1 MIPLITVT
9 LKQYDAD
16 GHILSL
22 KIPFALVDSGATE
35 SYVNKNIIPESMR
48 TEKLSSPENIS
59 NAFEDEISHI
69 KETMQ
74 ANLVINN
81 CDIEIPKVQ
90 FNIVER
96 NMKYNV
102 IIGMDILN
110 HFKIDFRNE
119 SIKFINNLH
128 KTKNQME
135 IVTTILEACIEPKH
149 GDILAQADT
158 EVSPHSDRKMYIKI
172 NGKINNLNQY
182 LFFCDENLLENR
194 ISIEH
199 DQDFCKK
206 FMVTVE
212 NRSNTV
218 LIIEK
223 NSKLGFIKKPDGHH
237 CLNFLLAEKE
247 LDPFEQVTHNK
258 ELKLWRQKRNLL
270 VKHNPL
276 TEQIELIIKDV
287 PKRYKEQLTN
297 ILEKHNWCFS
307 RSVSDAGLSK
317 HFVTELRLKDNYEPV
332 YTRPYK
338 IDNSMLASVETKLKE
353 LKEAGIIEECCSAWN
368 SPVLFIKKKDDSIR
382 VVNNYSAP
390 KEKSV
395 NSRLI
400 VPKYPSLPIR
410 SVLAKVSTAISTLK
424 DRYPH
429 DKIYF
434 VGLDVRNAFYSISI
448 REKSRDI
455 TSFLFG
461 GEQFRY
467 QRMSQGLSSSP
478 ATFQYFINKVMSKTK
493 GMNDEYFL
501 INYLDDFF
509 VIVPESLHNKC
520 VDCLLQRMADENLVV
535 AIQKCEFFK
544 TECKFLGFLIT
555 ETGISAQKMKVEA
568 LLALDYPKNLKE
580 AQRFIG
586 SLNYYS
592 RLIPKMSALLS
603 PMTQEIGKG
612 KNYCLTDEIIK
623 NVDDLKKIIK
633 QGVSIDHLR
642 YPSGENGDFL
652 FVAAD
657 TSLTRTGSI
666 IGNLR
671 MNEDIITNVTIAGYA
686 SKALDNQETLLS
698 SRARELIGIGHAL
711 KAFEDLIPKDRKFII
726 LCDHKSLEG
735 AKHST
740 KLKTSGSSRVRLA
753 FSRLLEYPLCSVHY
767 VPAEHPVISVA
778 DSLSRLPVIEVGK
791 IQTNIFEPSKLMKD
805 GLELNTIDSS
815 IQAFS
820 QQRPIVDTTAII
832 DHQKRSDKFSKIRK
846 KLWNQPSIKID
857 NVTYMLIND
866 VLYRSSERGN
876 LLAVVP
882 KSLTTDLV
890 NFYHVATAHS
900 GKNPIDE
907 KLKEEPIWL
916 ENKTK
921 VLSEAISGCLF
932 CSLVQPSRFKSKQD
946 IVALKPAF
954 STYKKVFIDLVE
966 LSVSGKLLHY
976 LTLLDDFSLH
986 LSVERVM
993 SKKKHD
999 VIPKLILL
1007 LSEFGCQGNT
1017 LCVSDNGGEFI
1028 NNSLK
1033 EALEFMNINQSFI
1046 SPYNSRANRVERAHR
1061 DLRAFIR
1068 TANVRF
1074 TDADFIVKMS
1084 CNLYNHRPKESLKG
1098 LTPSQVSRN
1107 IDPPIHFGSLKL
1119 TKEGTNF
1126 KTIEEYM
1133 VLLENYHTEIGKIK
1147 REKYLVKDK
1156 IINELKQGD
1165 IVVVKNKSDLLN
1177 THKKTNLGP
1186 YKVLERKS
1194 SSSAYLIEHIL
1205 FGSRLVRNR
1214 RYLIK
1219 ISLSNDDK
1227 KALESKKTLMFNNNY
1242 EILESDNDK
1251 HRITKSPLDIKNLTS
1266 SLKQADKSTDSDNT
1280 LSKSS
1285 TRKPYSLRQHKR
1297 VNYKE

>member
-35 SYVNKNIIPESMR
+35 SYINKSILPDAMF

-59 NAFEDEISHI
+59 NAFEDEISHV
-69 KETMQ
+69 KETML
-74 ANLVINN
+74 ANLVIND
-81 CDIEIPKVQ
+81 CDIEIPKVA
-90 FNIVER
+90 FNIVDR
-96 NMKYNV
+96 NMKYNA
-102 IIGMDILN
+102 IIGMDIIN
-110 HFKIDFRNE
+110 NFKIDFRNE

-128 KTKNQME
+128 IKKRQME
-135 IVTTILEACIEPKH
+135 IITTVLEARENPKH
-149 GDILAQADT
+149 GDILAQRNT
-158 EVSPHSDRKMYIKI
+158 EVSPHSNRKLYIKI
-172 NGKINNLNQY
+172 NGNINDLKKHVFTTQ
-182 LFFCDENLLENR
+182 EELLEHR
-194 ISIEH
+194 ISIDHGELNS
-199 DQDFCKK
+199 K
-206 FMVTVE
+206 MMITIE
-212 NRSNTV
+212 NRSNAI

-223 NSKLGFIKKPDGHH
+223 NAKLGFIKKPDGHH
-237 CLNFLLAEKE
+237 CLNFLLLEKD
-247 LDPFEQVTHNK
+247 LDPFEQITHNK
-258 ELKLWRQKRNLL
+258 ELKIWRQKRNLL
-270 VKHNPL
+270 VKHHPV
-276 TEQIELIIKDV
+276 TEQIEEIVINV
-287 PKRYKEQLTN
+287 PKRYKEQLSS

-317 HFVTELRLKDNYEPV
+317 HYVTELRLRDNYEPV

-338 IDNSMLASVETKLKE
+338 IDNSMLTNVETKLKE

-390 KEKSV
+390 KDKSV

-410 SVLAKVSTAISTLK
+410 SVLAKVSTAISTLRE
-424 DRYPH
+424 RYPH

-434 VGLDVRNAFYSISI
+434 VSLDVRNAFYSISI

-493 GMNDEYFL
+493 GINDEYFL

-555 ETGISAQKMKVEA
+555 ETGISAQNMKVEA
-568 LLALDYPKNLKE
+568 LTALDYPKNLKE
-580 AQRFIG
+580 AQRFMG
-586 SLNYYS
+586 CLNYYS

-603 PMTQEIGKG
+603 PMTKEIGKG
-612 KNYCLTDEIIK
+612 KEYTLTDEIIK
-623 NVDDLKKIIK
+623 NIDELKKIIK
-633 QGVSIDHLR
+633 QGVSVDHLR
-642 YPSGENGDFL
+642 YQSGSNGDYL
-652 FVAAD
+652 FIAAD

-666 IGNLR
+666 IGNLT
-671 MNEDIITNVTIAGYA
+671 MNEDIIRNVSIAGYA
-686 SKALDNQETLLS
+686 SRALDNQETLLS

-753 FSRLLEYPLCSVHY
+753 FSRLLEFPLCTVHY

-778 DSLSRLPVIEVGK
+778 DSLSRLPVLEVGK
-791 IQTNIFEPSKLMKD
+791 VNKSLFEPSKVMKE
-805 GLELNTIDSS
+805 GLELNTIDSN

-820 QQRPIVDTTAII
+820 QQRPVVDISTII

-846 KLWNQPSIKID
+846 KLWNQRSIKID
-857 NVTYMLIND
+857 NTTYMIAND
-866 VLYRSSERGN
+866 ILYRSSERGD
-876 LLAVVP
+876 LLAVIP
-882 KSLTTDLV
+882 KSLTKDLI

-907 KLKEEPIWL
+907 KLKNEPLWL

-921 VLSEAISGCLF
+921 ILTEAVSGCLF

-946 IVALKPAF
+946 IVAIKPAF
-954 STYKKVFIDLVE
+954 SSYKKVFIDLIE
-966 LSVSGKLLHY
+966 LSVSGKLLHF
-976 LTLLDDFSLH
+976 LTFLDDFSLY
-986 LSVERVM
+986 LSVKRVM

-999 VIPKLILL
+999 VIPQLILL
-1007 LSEFGCQGNT
+1007 LSEYGCQGHT

-1028 NNSLK
+1028 NSTLK
-1033 EALEFMNINQSFI
+1033 EALEFMNIDQSFI

-1068 TANVRF
+1068 TANVKF
-1074 TDADFIVKMS
+1074 TDANFIVKMS

-1119 TKEGTNF
+1119 TTEGTNF
-1126 KTIEEYM
+1126 KDIEGYM
-1133 VLLENYHTEIGKIK
+1133 NLLENYHVEIAKIK
-1147 REKYLVKDK
+1147 REKYAVKDK
-1156 IINELKQGD
+1156 IINELKQDD

-1177 THKKTNLGP
+1177 SHRKTNLGP
-1186 YKVLERKS
+1186 YKVLERKG

-1205 FGSRLVRNR
+1205 FGTRLVRNR

-1219 ISLSNDDK
+1219 ISLSTEDK
-1227 KALESKKTLMFNNNY
+1227 SALESKKTLMFNNNY
-1242 EILESDNDK
+1242 EILESDNNQQ
-1251 HRITKSPLDIKNLTS
+1251 RITRSPLDIKNLKST
-1266 SLKQADKSTDSDNT
+1266 LKQQQEQDTDTSTLKNQKSP
-1280 LSKSS
+1280 
-1285 TRKPYSLRQHKR
+1285 KPYSLRQHKR